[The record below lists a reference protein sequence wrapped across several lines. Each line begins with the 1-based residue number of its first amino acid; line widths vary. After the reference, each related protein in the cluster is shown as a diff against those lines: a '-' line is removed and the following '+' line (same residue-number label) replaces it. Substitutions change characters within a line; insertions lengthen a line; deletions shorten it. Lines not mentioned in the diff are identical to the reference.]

1 MLCSNWKYNNSDNE
15 NPLIVKENGKRI
27 LHTQIRLFEE
37 EITFVNFLCFYYDL
51 SYEQLLIKLAKK
63 EAESIVEG

>member
-1 MLCSNWKYNNSDNE
+1 MSCSNWKYNNSDNE

-27 LHTQIRLFEE
+27 LRTQIRLFEE
-37 EITFVNFLCFYYDL
+37 EIAFINFLCFYYDL
-51 SYEQLLIKLAKK
+51 SYEQLLVKLAKK

>member
-1 MLCSNWKYNNSDNE
+1 MSCSNWDC
-15 NPLIVKENGKRI
+15 KELNKIIETNGKKI
-27 LHTQIRLFEE
+27 LRTQIRLFEE

-51 SYEQLLIKLAKK
+51 SYEQLLVKLAKK